1 MGDELDVDG
10 IDGIENNSNMM
21 ALEHL
26 PVFFVYVRDGEIV
39 KVLQERVLLEM
50 DEEEGGSF
58 LSKRKLVEWVSER
71 RAMDLVDE
79 SSGEKGAIKVQFRL
93 DDILLFHFLD
103 STTLEDESFM
113 QGFSILEDIEL
124 EESLRPFH
132 DLSALYLFFNETAV
146 VGKKKPL
153 KILDGVVGGGAP
165 SVVVVD
171 VDPSHR
177 GTRRFRHRGT
187 GTRRIIIK

>member
-1 MGDELDVDG
+1 MAMNDEVTETEHDSMV
-10 IDGIENNSNMM
+10 
-21 ALEHL
+21 ALERL
-26 PVFFVYVRDGEIV
+26 PVFFVYVRGGEII
-39 KVLQERVLLEM
+39 KVLQERVFLEM
-50 DEEEGGSF
+50 DAEECGSF
-58 LSKRKLVEWVSER
+58 LSKQRLVEWVSER
-71 RAMDLVDE
+71 RAVDLVD
-79 SSGEKGAIKVQFRL
+79 SGKVQFRL
-93 DDILLFHFLD
+93 EDILLFHFLD
-103 STTLEDESFM
+103 STTLEEEGFM

-132 DLSALYLFFNETAV
+132 ALSALYLFFNETVV

-153 KILDGVVGGGAP
+153 KILDGVMEGTSS

-171 VDPSHR
+171 VDPAHR